1 MKPSPTD
8 PYEVGDEE
16 VIKREFDDY
25 EMPAYD
31 RNSLKEIRKK
41 LDAKGYKLLKEI
53 TDHQEFLENMT
64 NRLLEILQNEK
75 NAGRVNWELER
86 QIEEIKAMYFELEK
100 LRKEKVDKLRKKES
114 EK

>member
-1 MKPSPTD
+1 MGTD
-8 PYEVGDEE
+8 PYEVSDEE

-41 LDAKGYKLLKEI
+41 IDANDYKHLKDI

-64 NRLLEILQNEK
+64 NKLLEIMQSEK
-75 NAGRVNWELER
+75 KAGKVNWELER
-86 QIEEIKAMYFELEK
+86 QIEDIKAMYFELEK
-100 LRKEKVDKLRKKES
+100 LRKEKEEKLRKKES
-114 EK
+114 KK